1 MPKNPRRKGFFF
13 FFFWWK
19 GGSHYPTAKISSVA
33 GGSGGEGETP
43 CPMALSSSL
52 MGKNNPGLPSSLPN
66 TKEFIKEMPSYASRL
81 ATSCPQP
88 LILGSAGLRKPGEGL
103 PFPFF
108 FKKQMKMS
116 GQLKNEHKNIKNS
129 DDSGQAVL
137 GMGKETRGAGP
148 GRHLP
153 AHCPSAS
160 NPALQEGAPP
170 QSPEAWPEGEGTRA
184 WGLGAQAPPTKPR
197 GRAKGGL

>member
-1 MPKNPRRKGFFF
+1 MPNGTLVFPHGQEQPR
-13 FFFWWK
+13 
-19 GGSHYPTAKISSVA
+19 PA
-33 GGSGGEGETP
+33 
-43 CPMALSSSL
+43 
-52 MGKNNPGLPSSLPN
+52 LPSAKYQGIYKRNAILCFPAGCILPPAPY
-66 TKEFIKEMPSYASRL
+66 T
-81 ATSCPQP
+81 
-88 LILGSAGLRKPGEGL
+88 GLSQAQKAWGGL
-103 PFPFF
+103 PFQFF

-137 GMGKETRGAGP
+137 GREKETRGAGP